1 MPKSLMALLFFSIFL
16 LSSCVFYQRYR
27 LPESRLHVLKN
38 EPMNYFL
45 VDPSHPQTAVW
56 YVSRAV
62 IEDKQLSGHITRMS
76 AQEGAE
82 VTYIRNRNDAHW
94 SKNDVLFYPD
104 PTYVATLP
112 DQGQIVLE
120 LENIEKIEV
129 YELNQ
134 VKTFVAPLVAVLGLM
149 ILLAGLG

>member
-1 MPKSLMALLFFSIFL
+1 MLKSLIAQAFLIVFL

-27 LPESRLHVLKN
+27 LPENRLYVLKN

-62 IEDKQLSGHITRMS
+62 LENNQLSGQITRMS

-82 VTYIRNRNDAHW
+82 VTYIRNRNDARW

-112 DQGQIVLE
+112 DQGQFVLE

-134 VKTFVAPLVAVLGLM
+134 VKTFVAPVVAVLGLM
-149 ILLAGLG
+149 ILLAGFG